1 MHTYLFHV
9 PIKYIKLTAKRNE
22 RERERKR
29 KREKREEGKREG
41 KKEGERGGRKFIL
54 YSINILYQ
62 ISLMENHLY
71 RYKILLFICIFLL
84 FNKLITIM
92 NF

>member
-29 KREKREEGKREG
+29 KRERREEGEG
-41 KKEGERGGRKFIL
+41 KKEGERGGRRVHTIFYKYPLSNFADGKSFIW
-54 YSINILYQ
+54 I
-62 ISLMENHLY
+62 
-71 RYKILLFICIFLL
+71 
-84 FNKLITIM
+84 
-92 NF
+92 

>member
-22 RERERKR
+22 REREK
-29 KREKREEGKREG
+29 EEEGKKRG
-41 KKEGERGGRKFIL
+41 RGRKERGGERRVHTIFYK
-54 YSINILYQ
+54 YLYQ

-71 RYKILLFICIFLL
+71 GYKILLFICIFLL